1 MISFS
6 LTEEQQALQTL
17 AREFVEREV
26 KPIALE
32 RDRITDPAQCIPWDV
47 VDKGIK
53 AGFKTLTLAKK
64 YGGAEIDS
72 VTMAIM
78 CEEIGAGDLGVA
90 TIFFQGW
97 WKVVQAIQRMA
108 NEKQIQEYLIPWRDN
123 PRGFTGIAAT
133 EPEGGGS
140 DNILPCL
147 EPKAGLKM
155 AATRDGEYVV
165 LNGMKHFLT
174 LNPYVTLWLTFTR
187 TDKTKPVN
195 QGLTIFLVP
204 ANTPG
209 VSVGNVHDKM
219 GVRLCPNA
227 ELIFDNVRV
236 PITAQLGGWDT
247 GLLELARDVLPTSN
261 ACTAAAI
268 LGVARA
274 AMEMALDYAATRI
287 QGGVPIIQ
295 HQAVQLKFAD
305 MWVNIETARLLI
317 WRAMSVFDEVFKSG
331 IKEGF
336 DAKVYKSPKLYAS
349 EAAMKTV
356 LEARMILGGL
366 GIMRDVGMEKL
377 FRDISTYQHADGTN
391 DVLRLG
397 LAHAGLGV

>member
-1 MISFS
+1 MVGFS
-6 LTEEQQALQTL
+6 LTEEQLALQTL
-17 AREFVEREV
+17 AREFVKREI

-32 RDRITDPAQCIPWDV
+32 RDRIVDPAKCIPWDV

-53 AGFKTLTLAKK
+53 AGLKTLTLAKK

-72 VTMAIM
+72 VTMAIV

-97 WKVVQAIQRMA
+97 WKVVQAIQRLA

-123 PRGFTGIAAT
+123 PRGLTGIALT

-140 DNILPCL
+140 DNFFPSSDPRCGAKL
-147 EPKAGLKM
+147 
-155 AATRDGEYVV
+155 AAVRDGEYVI

-174 LNPYVTLWLTFTR
+174 LGPVATLWLTFAR
-187 TDKTKPVN
+187 TDKTKPVD

-204 ANTPG
+204 ASTPG
-209 VSVGNVHDKM
+209 MGVGNVHDKM
-219 GVRLCPNA
+219 GARLVPNA
-227 ELIFDNVRV
+227 EVIFENVRV
-236 PITAQLGGWDT
+236 PITAQLTGWNT
-247 GLLELARDVLPTSN
+247 GLIELAKDVLPTSN

-268 LGVARA
+268 LGVGRA
-274 AMEMALDYAATRI
+274 AMEMALDYAKTRI

-317 WRAMSVFDEVFKSG
+317 WRAMAVFDEVFQKG
-331 IKEGF
+331 IKEGV
-336 DAKVYKSPKLYAS
+336 DPKVYKSPKLYAS
-349 EAAMKTV
+349 EAALKTV

-377 FRDISTYQHADGTN
+377 VRDISTYQHADGTN
-391 DVLRLG
+391 DILRLAV
-397 LAHAGLGV
+397 AHYLT